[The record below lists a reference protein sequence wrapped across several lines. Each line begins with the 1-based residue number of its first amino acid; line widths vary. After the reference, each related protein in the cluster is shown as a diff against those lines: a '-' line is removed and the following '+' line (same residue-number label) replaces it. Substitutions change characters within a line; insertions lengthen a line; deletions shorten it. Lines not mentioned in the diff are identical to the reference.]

1 MPQPPLLDRRKLSA
15 ARGSAALRRARGCRS
30 PVTAASEVH
39 HVAGPCRSQ
48 GVSRGH
54 GPQRARRRGH
64 ASSPQMSWTPAER
77 RRSRWSLHAGRLAWA
92 ALTRG
97 KMIIGMVATDSHRT
111 VRAVVSNAQGQFGN
125 AIRTLDQSFAQ
136 VWTPPALAAT
146 TRSWPR
152 RWSGRSWCASSLW
165 SRPERAAAC
174 AAASRMAVARLRSCS
189 RAGHGVLVSQQGSC
203 KTLGQHQA
211 GRATVVREGAPRCPG
226 HKG

>member
-1 MPQPPLLDRRKLSA
+1 MLAWTLSLFSHRRLNKCFAGSTTIIKRIAARAGLTPTLAAIPTASVRSAWWRRTRTGRSGQLSA
-15 ARGSAALRRARGCRS
+15 MPRASLATLFALSISPSRR
-30 PVTAASEVH
+30 
-39 HVAGPCRSQ
+39 
-48 GVSRGH
+48 
-54 GPQRARRRGH
+54 
-64 ASSPQMSWTPAER
+64 
-77 RRSRWSLHAGRLAWA
+77 
-92 ALTRG
+92 
-97 KMIIGMVATDSHRT
+97 
-111 VRAVVSNAQGQFGN
+111 
-125 AIRTLDQSFAQ
+125 

>member
-92 ALTRG
+92 AWTRG

-136 VWTPPALAAT
+136 GLDAAGAGGDNPKLAT
-146 TRSWPR
+146 T
-152 RWSGRSWCASSLW
+152 
-165 SRPERAAAC
+165 
-174 AAASRMAVARLRSCS
+174 
-189 RAGHGVLVSQQGSC
+189 LVGPKLVCQ
-203 KTLGQHQA
+203 
-211 GRATVVREGAPRCPG
+211 
-226 HKG
+226 